1 MTARASLRTG
11 RDFARVYRAGK
22 RARVDGITV
31 WAASSPD
38 ASASRLGLTVPGSV
52 GGAVR
57 RNRLRRRLREIV
69 GSYAPAPGTD
79 VVVRADR
86 DVAGR
91 NFQELQHVVSSALDR
106 AGVGRD
112 R

>member
-1 MTARASLRTG
+1 MTPRASLRTG
-11 RDFARVYRAGK
+11 RDFARVYRAGR

-31 WAASSPD
+31 WAAPAPE
-38 ASASRLGLTVPGSV
+38 ASTSRVGLTVPGSI

-69 GSYAPAPGTD
+69 RIYDPKPGTD
-79 VVVRADR
+79 VVIRADR
-86 DVAGR
+86 DAAGK
-91 NFQELQHVVSSALDR
+91 NFQELHSVVRSALDG
-106 AGVGRD
+106 ADVGAD

>member
-1 MTARASLRTG
+1 VTTRASLRTG
-11 RDFARVYRAGK
+11 RDFARVYRAGR

-31 WAASSPD
+31 WVAPAAEPGTT
-38 ASASRLGLTVPGSV
+38 RVGLTVPGSV
-52 GGAVR
+52 GGAVK

-69 GSYAPAPGTD
+69 RSYGPVTGTD

-86 DVAGR
+86 DAAGK
-91 NFQELQHVVSSALDR
+91 NFQELHDVVSSALDG
-106 AGVGRD
+106 AGVGED